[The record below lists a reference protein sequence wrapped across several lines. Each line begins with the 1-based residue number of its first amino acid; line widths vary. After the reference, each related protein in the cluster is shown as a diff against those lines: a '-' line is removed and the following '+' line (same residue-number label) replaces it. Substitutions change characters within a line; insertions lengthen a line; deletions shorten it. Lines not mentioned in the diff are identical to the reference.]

1 MNHLLQRILGKSIPL
16 VITGTLLVSGMVIP
30 GTANNETIEMNHI
43 MSLSPTCIPGN
54 NEAAMQLDKY
64 EALQQRNTADHRTMD
79 GLAGLR
85 AVSGYRAGGRYC
97 HDSAKRREL

>member
-16 VITGTLLVSGMVIP
+16 LITGTLLASGMAIP
-30 GTANNETIEMNHI
+30 GALADAQ
-43 MSLSPTCIPGN
+43 SPDDPLSGN
-54 NEAAMQLDKY
+54 SGTQL
-64 EALQQRNTADHRTMD
+64 THRPMD

-97 HDSAKRREL
+97 HNSAKQREL